1 MPDHICAF
9 AGRLASANMC
19 FLASSSER
27 RGRVQKKVLRS
38 LPSRSATLAAALLP
52 APGADASSAKEAGR
66 RGHFDRLVHRVI
78 FHLCR
83 AHLGR
88 RLALEGV
95 ENIFLGLS
103 WLLSPAIT
111 GRVAC
116 ASACW
121 SGKEDVAIE
130 GEANLA

>member
-1 MPDHICAF
+1 MVVQ
-9 AGRLASANMC
+9 SAC
-19 FLASSSER
+19 ER
-27 RGRVQKKVLRS
+27 KYVLPGVMFRHEVESQKEVS
-38 LPSRSATLAAALLP
+38 PEP
-52 APGADASSAKEAGR
+52 PCYFGCCPGADASSAKEAGR

-103 WLLSPAIT
+103 WLLSPESRAGWRVRQLAGQ
-111 GRVAC
+111 GR
-116 ASACW
+116 
-121 SGKEDVAIE
+121 KM
-130 GEANLA
+130 

>member
-1 MPDHICAF
+1 MVVQSPCELKYVRPDVIF
-9 AGRLASANMC
+9 RETRSNP
-19 FLASSSER
+19 
-27 RGRVQKKVLRS
+27 KKGA
-38 LPSRSATLAAALLP
+38 PLAAEPPCYLGCCLLP